1 MKTWKENITE
11 EKKNPY
17 QDYLNRQLDHKIKKH
32 EEQKK
37 AQIERLKK
45 KNIKKHIQKAK
56 MLLSKIKSQTISSKD
71 KEGTAYFKAMGNVG
85 SAIAGVAGVTAHGT
99 KAYLA
104 KRKADAEAKAAERNQ
119 PNKKEKK
126 SAGRP
131 PTIKENHSN
140 QMKTWKEIITEA
152 ESKRDIKRRNEVAKL
167 ADTDPDF
174 AKSPALQSK
183 EKREQYRQKKA
194 SEYTKYL
201 NRQHEFKVQKY
212 EDQKKAQIEKLR
224 KKGVETHAAAAK
236 ASLSGIKTQQIS
248 SDDKEGTAYSKAM
261 GNVGSAAAGVGKAAI
276 HGIKFLDAKRK
287 AEAAAK
293 AAQEAQP
300 EKKEPGAPGRPPTPT
315 TSSSGP
321 KTTPT
326 APAPKPTAPASKPSG
341 PTTPT
346 TPVAPATKPSG
357 PSGPKGPKG
366 PKGPSGPKGP
376 KGPAAMRP
384 KGPGS
389 QVSTGQKP
397 TAPAPTTP
405 TSPAK
410 RVVHKAPTIYG
421 FPVGRLAT
429 ATAVAGKTLS
439 GKFHTFGRGG
449 ENALSRRIDK
459 ANTTKRPYKGNT
471 SNIKEKYSNW
481 REEFLFEIDDFGL
494 KDNKKEKGETKII
507 DVMKGKNAID
517 INPNETSVKEEVSG
531 VDTQQNPNHANDLE
545 KKQKAIQRQIL
556 LKKIQSLSVPG
567 PTDITA
573 SYDSRIQE
581 AHKDEEG
588 GMANNELSTVE
599 RAIKSL
605 RKKIKSN
612 NQQLP
617 AWVQSKITKAAD
629 YIDTAADYMSGETE
643 SVEEAYDDENETFR
657 QHSRE
662 RFTSGPADDDKAQK
676 TARILQRMKEMN
688 KDAKPKKKKKKIKIA
703 EEGPVLSVGRGEKL
717 SVEMGGGLTAK
728 GREKYNR
735 ATGSNLQAPVT
746 GDVKPG
752 SKDAKR
758 RKNFCSRSRS
768 WKGERG
774 LAARRRWKC

>member
-1 MKTWKENITE
+1 
-11 EKKNPY
+11 
-17 QDYLNRQLDHKIKKH
+17 
-32 EEQKK
+32 
-37 AQIERLKK
+37 
-45 KNIKKHIQKAK
+45 
-56 MLLSKIKSQTISSKD
+56 
-71 KEGTAYFKAMGNVG
+71 
-85 SAIAGVAGVTAHGT
+85 
-99 KAYLA
+99 
-104 KRKADAEAKAAERNQ
+104 
-119 PNKKEKK
+119 
-126 SAGRP
+126 
-131 PTIKENHSN
+131 
-140 QMKTWKEIITEA
+140 MKTWKEIITEA
-152 ESKRDIKRRNEVAKL
+152 ESKRDIRARTGVQKL

-174 AKSPALQSK
+174 AKNPSLQSK
-183 EKREQYRQKKA
+183 EKRDKYRQKKT
-194 SEYTKYL
+194 SDYTEYLKSQL
-201 NRQHEFKVQKY
+201 KFKKDKY
-212 EDQKKAQIEKLR
+212 EAQKQAQIEKL
-224 KKGVETHAAAAK
+224 KKQGVEKHAAAAK

-248 SDDKEGTAYSKAM
+248 SDDKEGTAYSKAI
-261 GNVGSAAAGVGKAAI
+261 GNVGSAAAGVAGAVV
-276 HGIKFLDAKRK
+276 HGAKWWAAKRK
-287 AEAAAK
+287 ANAEAK
-293 AAQEAQP
+293 AAAAAQP

-315 TSSSGP
+315 TSTP
-321 KTTPT
+321 PTTPV
-326 APAPKPTAPASKPSG
+326 APASKPSG
-341 PTTPT
+341 PTTPVASATKPSGPT
-346 TPVAPATKPSG
+346 TPTAPTTKPFGPKGPSG
-357 PSGPKGPKG
+357 PSGPKGPR
-366 PKGPSGPKGP
+366 GP

-384 KGPGS
+384 KGPG
-389 QVSTGQKP
+389 
-397 TAPAPTTP
+397 
-405 TSPAK
+405 
-410 RVVHKAPTIYG
+410 
-421 FPVGRLAT
+421 
-429 ATAVAGKTLS
+429 
-439 GKFHTFGRGG
+439 
-449 ENALSRRIDK
+449 
-459 ANTTKRPYKGNT
+459 

-494 KDNKKEKGETKII
+494 KDNKKEKGEKKII
-507 DVMKGKNAID
+507 DVMKGKNTID

-531 VDTQQNPNHANDLE
+531 VDTQQNPNQANDLE

-605 RKKIKSN
+605 RKKIKSS

-643 SVEEAYDDENETFR
+643 PVEEAYDDENETFR

-662 RFTSGPADDDKAQK
+662 RFTAGPTDDDQAQRTSK
-676 TARILQRMKEMN
+676 ILQRMKEMN
-688 KDAKPKKKKKKIKIA
+688 KDAKPKKKKKKTKIT

-717 SVEMGGGLTAK
+717 SVERGGGLTQK
-728 GREKYNR
+728 GRDKYNR

-752 SKDAKR
+752 SKAAQR

>member
-1 MKTWKENITE
+1 MKTWKEIITE
-11 EKKNPY
+11 EKKKGPSSY
-17 QDYLNRQLDHKIKKH
+17 QDYLNRQLDYKIKKH

-45 KNIKKHIQKAK
+45 RYIKKHIEKAK

-85 SAIAGVAGVTAHGT
+85 SAAAGVAGAAAHGT
-99 KAYLA
+99 KAYFA
-104 KRKADAEAKAAERNQ
+104 KRKADAEAKEAERNQ

-131 PTIKENHSN
+131 PTIKENN
-140 QMKTWKEIITEA
+140 LNEMKTWKEIITEA
-152 ESKRDIKRRNEVAKL
+152 ESKRDIRTRTAVQKL
-167 ADTDPDF
+167 ADAEDPDF
-174 AKSPALQSK
+174 AKNPSLQSK
-183 EKREQYRQKKA
+183 EKREKYRQKKA
-194 SEYTKYL
+194 SEYTQYL

-224 KKGVETHAAAAK
+224 KKGVEQHAAAAK

-248 SDDKEGTAYSKAM
+248 SQDKEGTAYSKAM
-261 GNVGSAAAGVGKAAI
+261 GNVGSAAAGVAGAAI
-276 HGIKFLDAKRK
+276 NRLKQARAQNKADA
-287 AEAAAK
+287 EAK
-293 AAQEAQP
+293 AAAAAQP

-315 TSSSGP
+315 TSTP
-321 KTTPT
+321 PTTPV
-326 APAPKPTAPASKPSG
+326 APASKPSG

-346 TPVAPATKPSG
+346 TPAAPATKPF
-357 PSGPKGPKG
+357 G
-366 PKGPSGPKGP
+366 PKGPSGPSGPAAMRPKGP
-376 KGPAAMRP
+376 SGPSGPAAMRP

-389 QVSTGQKP
+389 NVSTGQKP
-397 TAPAPTTP
+397 TAPARTA
-405 TSPAK
+405 PAK
-410 RVVHKAPTIYG
+410 RVVHKAPTAFG

-429 ATAVAGKTLS
+429 ATAVAGKTLPS
-439 GKFHTFGRGG
+439 KYSTMGRGG
-449 ENALSRRIDK
+449 ENAFSRKIDK
-459 ANTTKRPYKGNT
+459 ANTVKRPYKGNT

-494 KDNKKEKGETKII
+494 KDNKKEKGEEKII
-507 DVMKGKNAID
+507 DVMKGKNTID

-531 VDTQQNPNHANDLE
+531 VDTQQNPNQANDLE

-605 RKKIKSN
+605 RKKIKSS

-643 SVEEAYDDENETFR
+643 PVEEAYDDENETFR

-662 RFTSGPADDDKAQK
+662 RFTAEPADDDKAQK
-676 TARILQRMKEMN
+676 TSRILQRMKEMN
-688 KDAKPKKKKKKIKIA
+688 KDAKPKKKKKKTKIA

-717 SVEMGGGLTAK
+717 SVERGGGLTQK
-728 GREKYNR
+728 GRDKYNR

-752 SKDAKR
+752 SKAAQR

>member
-1 MKTWKENITE
+1 M
-11 EKKNPY
+11 
-17 QDYLNRQLDHKIKKH
+17 R
-32 EEQKK
+32 
-37 AQIERLKK
+37 
-45 KNIKKHIQKAK
+45 
-56 MLLSKIKSQTISSKD
+56 LSKK
-71 KEGTAYFKAMGNVG
+71 
-85 SAIAGVAGVTAHGT
+85 
-99 KAYLA
+99 
-104 KRKADAEAKAAERNQ
+104 
-119 PNKKEKK
+119 
-126 SAGRP
+126 
-131 PTIKENHSN
+131 
-140 QMKTWKEIITEA
+140 MKTWKEIITEA
-152 ESKRDIKRRNEVAKL
+152 ESKRDIRARTGVQKL

-174 AKSPALQSK
+174 AKNPSLQSK
-183 EKREQYRQKKA
+183 EKRDKYRQKKT
-194 SEYTKYL
+194 SDYTEYLKSQL
-201 NRQHEFKVQKY
+201 KFKKDKY
-212 EDQKKAQIEKLR
+212 EAQKQAQIEKL
-224 KKGVETHAAAAK
+224 KKQGVEKHAAAAK

-248 SDDKEGTAYSKAM
+248 SDDKEGTAYSKAI
-261 GNVGSAAAGVGKAAI
+261 GNVGSAAAGVAGAVV
-276 HGIKFLDAKRK
+276 HGAKWWAAKRK
-287 AEAAAK
+287 ANAEAK
-293 AAQEAQP
+293 AAAAAQP
-300 EKKEPGAPGRPPTPT
+300 EKKEPGAPGRPPAPT
-315 TSSSGP
+315 TSTP
-321 KTTPT
+321 PTTP
-326 APAPKPTAPASKPSG
+326 AAPASKPSG

-346 TPVAPATKPSG
+346 TPAAPATKPF
-357 PSGPKGPKG
+357 G
-366 PKGPSGPKGP
+366 PKGPSGPSGPAAMRPKGP
-376 KGPAAMRP
+376 SGPSGPAAMRP

-389 QVSTGQKP
+389 NVSTGQKP
-397 TAPAPTTP
+397 TAPARTA
-405 TSPAK
+405 PAK
-410 RVVHKAPTIYG
+410 RVVHKAPTAFG

-429 ATAVAGKTLS
+429 ATAVAGKTLPS
-439 GKFHTFGRGG
+439 KYSTMGRGG
-449 ENALSRRIDK
+449 ENAFSRKIDK
-459 ANTTKRPYKGNT
+459 HNTVKRPYKGNT
-471 SNIKEKYSNW
+471 SNINEKYSNW

-494 KDNKKEKGETKII
+494 KDNKKEKGENKII
-507 DVMKGKNAID
+507 DVMKGTNTID

-531 VDTQQNPNHANDLE
+531 VDTQQNPNQANDLE

-605 RKKIKSN
+605 RKKIKSS

-643 SVEEAYDDENETFR
+643 PVEEAYDDENETFR

-662 RFTSGPADDDKAQK
+662 RFTAEPADDDKAQK
-676 TARILQRMKEMN
+676 TSRILQRMKEMN
-688 KDAKPKKKKKKIKIA
+688 KDAKSKKKKKKTKIA

-717 SVEMGGGLTAK
+717 SVERGGGLTQK
-728 GREKYNR
+728 GRDKYNR

-752 SKDAKR
+752 SKAAQR

>member
-1 MKTWKENITE
+1 M
-11 EKKNPY
+11 
-17 QDYLNRQLDHKIKKH
+17 R
-32 EEQKK
+32 
-37 AQIERLKK
+37 
-45 KNIKKHIQKAK
+45 
-56 MLLSKIKSQTISSKD
+56 LSKK
-71 KEGTAYFKAMGNVG
+71 
-85 SAIAGVAGVTAHGT
+85 
-99 KAYLA
+99 
-104 KRKADAEAKAAERNQ
+104 
-119 PNKKEKK
+119 
-126 SAGRP
+126 
-131 PTIKENHSN
+131 
-140 QMKTWKEIITEA
+140 MKTWKEIITEA
-152 ESKRDIKRRNEVAKL
+152 ESKRDIRARTGVQKL

-174 AKSPALQSK
+174 AKNPSLQSK
-183 EKREQYRQKKA
+183 EKRDKYRQKKT
-194 SEYTKYL
+194 SDYTEYLKSQL
-201 NRQHEFKVQKY
+201 KFKKDKY
-212 EDQKKAQIEKLR
+212 EAQKQAQIEKL
-224 KKGVETHAAAAK
+224 KKQGVEKHAAAAK

-248 SDDKEGTAYSKAM
+248 SDDKEGTAYSKAI
-261 GNVGSAAAGVGKAAI
+261 GNVGSAAAGVAGAVV
-276 HGIKFLDAKRK
+276 HGAKWWAAKRK
-287 AEAAAK
+287 ANAEAK
-293 AAQEAQP
+293 AAAAAQP
-300 EKKEPGAPGRPPTPT
+300 EKKEPGAPGRPPAPT
-315 TSSSGP
+315 TSTP
-321 KTTPT
+321 PTTPV
-326 APAPKPTAPASKPSG
+326 APASKPSG

-346 TPVAPATKPSG
+346 TPAAPATKPF
-357 PSGPKGPKG
+357 G
-366 PKGPSGPKGP
+366 PKGPSGPSGPAAMRPKGP
-376 KGPAAMRP
+376 SGPSGPAAMRP

-389 QVSTGQKP
+389 NVSTGQKP
-397 TAPAPTTP
+397 TAPARTA
-405 TSPAK
+405 PAK
-410 RVVHKAPTIYG
+410 RVVHKAPTAFG

-429 ATAVAGKTLS
+429 ATAVAGKTLPS
-439 GKFHTFGRGG
+439 KYSTMGRGG
-449 ENALSRRIDK
+449 ENAFSRKIDK
-459 ANTTKRPYKGNT
+459 ANTVKRPYKGNT
-471 SNIKEKYSNW
+471 SNINEKYSNW

-494 KDNKKEKGETKII
+494 KDNKKEKGENKII
-507 DVMKGKNAID
+507 DVMKGTNTID

-531 VDTQQNPNHANDLE
+531 VDTQQNPNQANDLE

-605 RKKIKSN
+605 RKKIKSS

-643 SVEEAYDDENETFR
+643 PVEEAYDDENETFR

-662 RFTSGPADDDKAQK
+662 RFTAEPADDDKAQK
-676 TARILQRMKEMN
+676 TSRILQRMKEMN
-688 KDAKPKKKKKKIKIA
+688 KDAKSKKKKKKTKIA

-717 SVEMGGGLTAK
+717 SVERGGGLTQK
-728 GREKYNR
+728 GRDKYNR

-752 SKDAKR
+752 SKAAQR

>member
-1 MKTWKENITE
+1 M
-11 EKKNPY
+11 
-17 QDYLNRQLDHKIKKH
+17 R
-32 EEQKK
+32 
-37 AQIERLKK
+37 
-45 KNIKKHIQKAK
+45 
-56 MLLSKIKSQTISSKD
+56 LSKK
-71 KEGTAYFKAMGNVG
+71 
-85 SAIAGVAGVTAHGT
+85 
-99 KAYLA
+99 
-104 KRKADAEAKAAERNQ
+104 
-119 PNKKEKK
+119 
-126 SAGRP
+126 
-131 PTIKENHSN
+131 
-140 QMKTWKEIITEA
+140 MKTWKEIITEA
-152 ESKRDIKRRNEVAKL
+152 ESKRDIRARTGVQKL

-174 AKSPALQSK
+174 AKNPSLQSK
-183 EKREQYRQKKA
+183 EKRDKYRQKKT
-194 SEYTKYL
+194 SDYTEYLKSQL
-201 NRQHEFKVQKY
+201 KFKKDKY
-212 EDQKKAQIEKLR
+212 EAQKQAQIEKL
-224 KKGVETHAAAAK
+224 KKQGVEKHAAAAK

-248 SDDKEGTAYSKAM
+248 SDDKEGTAYSKAI
-261 GNVGSAAAGVGKAAI
+261 GNVGSAAAGVAGAVV
-276 HGIKFLDAKRK
+276 HGAKWWAAKRK
-287 AEAAAK
+287 ANAEAK
-293 AAQEAQP
+293 AAAAAQP

-315 TSSSGP
+315 TSTP
-321 KTTPT
+321 PTTPV
-326 APAPKPTAPASKPSG
+326 APASKPSG
-341 PTTPT
+341 PTTPVASATKPSGPT
-346 TPVAPATKPSG
+346 TPTAPTTKPFGPKGPSG
-357 PSGPKGPKG
+357 PSGPKGPR
-366 PKGPSGPKGP
+366 GP

-384 KGPGS
+384 KGPG
-389 QVSTGQKP
+389 
-397 TAPAPTTP
+397 
-405 TSPAK
+405 
-410 RVVHKAPTIYG
+410 
-421 FPVGRLAT
+421 
-429 ATAVAGKTLS
+429 
-439 GKFHTFGRGG
+439 
-449 ENALSRRIDK
+449 
-459 ANTTKRPYKGNT
+459 

-494 KDNKKEKGETKII
+494 KDNKKEKGEKKII
-507 DVMKGKNAID
+507 DVMKGKNTID

-531 VDTQQNPNHANDLE
+531 VDTQQNPNQANDLE

-605 RKKIKSN
+605 RKKIKSS

-643 SVEEAYDDENETFR
+643 PVEEAYDDENETFR

-662 RFTSGPADDDKAQK
+662 RFTAGPTDDDQAQRTSK
-676 TARILQRMKEMN
+676 ILQRMKEMN
-688 KDAKPKKKKKKIKIA
+688 KDAKPKKKKKKTKIT

-717 SVEMGGGLTAK
+717 SVERGGGLTQK
-728 GREKYNR
+728 GRDKYNR

-752 SKDAKR
+752 SKAAQR